1 MRIYRCCIGIFDTLA
16 SEMSRVMKKRALYM
30 EKIIFIAVCAIC
42 GMAVAAAQMSRMDK
56 GGGKASGGKNAAN
69 ISKMNERAGRPG
81 LREQLEE
88 SKKKTR
94 EQNKG

>member
-1 MRIYRCCIGIFDTLA
+1 
-16 SEMSRVMKKRALYM
+16 M
-30 EKIIFIAVCAIC
+30 EKIIFIAICAIC

-56 GGGKASGGKNAAN
+56 GGRNASGGKNTAD
-69 ISKMNERAGRPG
+69 ISKMSENAGRPG

-94 EQNKG
+94 EQNRS